1 MSNKFRFVI
10 PNDEQYILLPIE
22 LKWDMYGQ
30 EDSIELYEEDVIK
43 DIIGVPEDF
52 ELLRFSHK
60 PYNNDTKT
68 DVKYDF
74 HFYCSGLS
82 TFS

>member
-22 LKWDMYGQ
+22 MKWDMYGQ

-43 DIIGVPEDF
+43 DIIGVAEDF
-52 ELLRFSHK
+52 ELLRFSRL
-60 PYNNDTKT
+60 
-68 DVKYDF
+68 
-74 HFYCSGLS
+74 CSISLLCYWWQAHLQSGCFLVVEL
-82 TFS
+82 